1 MSERFRL
8 FIDMT
13 SPAFQESPMGELAA
27 ILRTLADQAE
37 TDGFLGWMVVDDKDN
52 VTVGELQ
59 IETIEA
65 DHG

>member
-1 MSERFRL
+1 
-8 FIDMT
+8 
-13 SPAFQESPMGELAA
+13 MGELAA